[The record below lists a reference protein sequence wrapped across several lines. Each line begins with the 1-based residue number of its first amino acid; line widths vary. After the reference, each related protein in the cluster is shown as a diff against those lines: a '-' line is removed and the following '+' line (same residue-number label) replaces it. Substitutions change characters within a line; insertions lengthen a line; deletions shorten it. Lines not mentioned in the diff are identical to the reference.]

1 MAPQSNPALP
11 PPDADVSS
19 ENAPSADDLLA
30 LIPDLD
36 LLESSTIGARTASAA
51 PAAASSNRKP
61 SQTPV
66 LSDRNAATATRQTS
80 KPQINDDPYADL
92 MPDPEE
98 LDTAVRVAP
107 ATPPIPAIPAIP
119 AIAAIPAT
127 AAIPARPRAAPN
139 ARKMPNPQTI
149 AVPPVMNRDY
159 IVRNRI
165 VELYLSGSLPIHG
178 ATQFERFCRE
188 NPQILDQIGLP
199 ERIHAGLQLLEAGG
213 MPEPWR
219 EKPKKFWE
227 QPHALA
233 ALAGLVLVFGSGMLL
248 LNSRLSAQTRKAA
261 ALQQLVTDQPLDAA
275 AASSTVDIEPSR
287 SGPNSI
293 AVTIIGG
300 SVAQLVNIKLN
311 VTRSDF
317 RAFRVTIDRV
327 NQGRAAVLN
336 NLIKDSNGELGFSLN
351 SSALGAGS
359 YLLTIEG
366 LDWRGDPQ
374 PDSWAGITIKH

>member
-1 MAPQSNPALP
+1 MAPQSNPGLP
-11 PPDADVSS
+11 PPGADVSS
-19 ENAPSADDLLA
+19 KDAPSDDDLQA
-30 LIPDLD
+30 LIPDMD
-36 LLESSTIGARTASAA
+36 YLETSAIDARTAHSAVA
-51 PAAASSNRKP
+51 VAASTRKSGP
-61 SQTPV
+61 TPV
-66 LSDRNAATATRQTS
+66 LSDRNAATAAPQAA
-80 KPQINDDPYADL
+80 KPRISDDPYADL
-92 MPDPEE
+92 MPDPESHE
-98 LDTAVRVAP
+98 ITVPVVPPAP
-107 ATPPIPAIPAIP
+107 ATPTRPG
-119 AIAAIPAT
+119 AAAS
-127 AAIPARPRAAPN
+127 
-139 ARKMPNPQTI
+139 ARKLPNPQTI
-149 AVPPVMNRDY
+149 AVPSVMNRDY
-159 IVRNRI
+159 IARNRI

-227 QPHALA
+227 QPYVPAVLA
-233 ALAGLVLVFGSGMLL
+233 ALVLAFGIGMLVTS
-248 LNSRLSAQTRKAA
+248 SRLSEQRRKVA
-261 ALQQLVTDQPLDAA
+261 ALHQLVIDQPLDAA
-275 AASSTVDIEPSR
+275 GSTSNVDIQPSR
-287 SGPNSI
+287 SGPGAI
-293 AVTIIGG
+293 LATPIGG
-300 SVAQLVNIKLN
+300 SVAQLVNIRID

-351 SSALGAGS
+351 SSALGAGT

-374 PDSWAGITIKH
+374 PDSWAAIAIRH

>member
-11 PPDADVSS
+11 PPSADVPS
-19 ENAPSADDLLA
+19 EDAPSADDLLA

-36 LLESSTIGARTASAA
+36 LLESSTISARTAAAA
-51 PAAASSNRKP
+51 PAASPATTNRKP
-61 SQTPV
+61 APTPV
-66 LSDRNAATATRQTS
+66 LSDRNATATRQTS
-80 KPQINDDPYADL
+80 KPRINDDPYADL
-92 MPDPEE
+92 MPDPEAY
-98 LDTAVRVAP
+98 DAAVP
-107 ATPPIPAIPAIP
+107 TTPPV
-119 AIAAIPAT
+119 AAIPE
-127 AAIPARPRAAPN
+127 RPRAAPN
-139 ARKMPNPQTI
+139 ARKMPNPQTV
-149 AVPPVMNRDY
+149 AVPPVMDRDY
-159 IVRNRI
+159 IARNRI

-188 NPQILDQIGLP
+188 NPQMLDQIGLP
-199 ERIHAGLQLLEAGG
+199 VRIHAGLQLLEAGG
-213 MPEPWR
+213 LPEPWR

-227 QPHALA
+227 QTYVPA
-233 ALAGLVLVFGSGMLL
+233 ALAGLVLVLGGGMLL
-248 LNSRLSAQTRKAA
+248 LSSKLSEQTRKVA
-261 ALQQLVTDQPLDAA
+261 ALHQLVTDQPLDAA
-275 AASSTVDIEPSR
+275 AASSSVDIEPSR
-287 SGPNSI
+287 SGPGSI
-293 AVTIIGG
+293 AATPIGG

-311 VTRSDF
+311 MTRSDF

-374 PDSWAGITIKH
+374 PDSWAAITLRH

>member
-11 PPDADVSS
+11 PPTADVSS
-19 ENAPSADDLLA
+19 EDAPSAEDLLA

-51 PAAASSNRKP
+51 PAAAAAPSNRKP
-61 SQTPV
+61 APTPV
-66 LSDRNAATATRQTS
+66 LSSRSATAAQPTS
-80 KPQINDDPYADL
+80 KINDDPYADL
-92 MPDPEE
+92 MPDPEAH
-98 LDTAVRVAP
+98 DAAVPVTPNSP
-107 ATPPIPAIPAIP
+107 AVPAAQ
-119 AIAAIPAT
+119 
-127 AAIPARPRAAPN
+127 PRAAPN
-139 ARKMPNPQTI
+139 ARKMLNPQSV
-149 AVPPVMNRDY
+149 AVPPVMDRDY
-159 IVRNRI
+159 IARNRI

-227 QPHALA
+227 QPYVLA
-233 ALAGLVLVFGSGMLL
+233 VLAGLVLVLASGMLL
-248 LNSRLSAQTRKAA
+248 LSGRLSEQTRKVAG
-261 ALQQLVTDQPLDAA
+261 LQQLVTDRPLDAA
-275 AASSTVDIEPSR
+275 GASSSVDIEPSR
-287 SGPNSI
+287 GGPNSI
-293 AVTIIGG
+293 AATTIGG

-317 RAFRVTIDRV
+317 RAFRLTIDRV

-351 SSALGAGS
+351 SSAFGAGS

-374 PDSWAGITIKH
+374 PDSWAVITIRH